1 MRAIGAAVILAFCAA
16 ASGQLKNPDERP
28 APEAPAM
35 IDEDEEFVAPT
46 EYVFNPI
53 QAQYE
58 MKVGDHYA
66 KKGSHRAAV
75 GRYIEATRWNPSF
88 ALAFWKLGRSREKL
102 NQPAQALEAYRT
114 FLGLEST
121 GNRAKQVRRRIAE
134 LEKAIEELPPAKPG
148 AETAAAAPAQ
158 TQ

>member
-1 MRAIGAAVILAFCAA
+1 MRAVWIAVVPALCAT
-16 ASGQLKNPDERP
+16 ASAQLKSPDERP

-35 IDEDEEFVAPT
+35 VDEDEEFVAPT

-66 KKGSHRAAV
+66 GKGSHRAAV

-102 NQPAQALEAYRT
+102 DQPAQALEAYKT
-114 FLGLEST
+114 FLGLESE
-121 GNRAKQVRRRIAE
+121 GSRAKQVRRRVAE
-134 LEKAIEELPPAKPG
+134 LEKAVEELPPAG
-148 AETAAAAPAQ
+148 SGVETADTAP
-158 TQ
+158 

>member
-1 MRAIGAAVILAFCAA
+1 MIAVCAA
-16 ASGQLKNPDERP
+16 MLLALCASAAAQLKGPDERP
-28 APEAPAM
+28 PAEPPAM
-35 IDEDEEFVAPT
+35 VDEDEEFVAPT
-46 EYVFNPI
+46 AYVFNPI

-102 NQPAQALEAYRT
+102 NQPAQALEAYKT

-121 GNRAKQVRRRIAE
+121 GSRARQTRKRMAE
-134 LEKAIEELPPAKPG
+134 LEKAVEALPPA
-148 AETAAAAPAQ
+148 AADREPAPAAP
-158 TQ
+158 